1 MGFGIPLDT
10 WVDADF
16 KRCLRDALLGP
27 SSRLPEFFRPD
38 TYRPMVE
45 AFCEG
50 DPYPGISRQALY
62 ERVIALL
69 AVQLIFT
76 GRSDNRLIPARE

>member
-27 SSRLPEFFRPD
+27 SSRLPEFFQPK
-38 TYRPMVE
+38 TYRPMIE

-50 DPYPGISRQALY
+50 RHHASVSRAGLY
-62 ERVIALL
+62 QRAIMLL
-69 AVQLIFT
+69 SVQLALD
-76 GRSDNRLIPARE
+76 SAHS